1 MDTETIPDVIL
12 RALDPD
18 FAMGWDLFLAGVPL
32 ALAFVLFRHAR
43 SRGPLWWA
51 GLVAFVLFL
60 PNAAYPLTD
69 FLHFVLKIRQRPYLP
84 DWAVG
89 LFVIPEYVVYIGA
102 SFLAY
107 VLSLRF
113 LGDYLRSAGKTR
125 LVTSAELLLH
135 GLCALGIYL
144 GRKPR
149 LNSWDVLTRPATVLE
164 KSAEALD
171 ETKSVVFVA
180 ITAAVVAVAYYLVK
194 LLIDATYRNRR
205 SDPPHDELLGLIE
218 RSGFEVGRDE
228 DGRLFMRRKGLDWP
242 PQPRARGMQRA
253 RS

>member
-1 MDTETIPDVIL
+1 MDTETIPEIIR

-32 ALAFVLFRHAR
+32 ALAFLLFRRAR

-51 GLVAFVLFL
+51 GLAVFVLFL

-107 VLSLRF
+107 VLALRF
-113 LGDYLRSAGKTR
+113 LGNYLRSAGKGR
-125 LVTSAELLLH
+125 LVVATELLLH
-135 GLCALGIYL
+135 GLCALGVYL
-144 GRKPR
+144 GRKP
-149 LNSWDVLTRPATVLE
+149 
-164 KSAEALD
+164 
-171 ETKSVVFVA
+171 
-180 ITAAVVAVAYYLVK
+180 
-194 LLIDATYRNRR
+194 
-205 SDPPHDELLGLIE
+205 
-218 RSGFEVGRDE
+218 
-228 DGRLFMRRKGLDWP
+228 
-242 PQPRARGMQRA
+242 
-253 RS
+253 